1 MPLACQRIGM
11 NRRGF
16 LGTVSGV
23 GIVLAGCLGQETPPE
38 KPADSLTTSPP
49 PFSTSGVESDVEV
62 PPCPEKSDSFTHELI
77 LKFAMQF
84 EKAYVTRTVLQEH
97 ERVTSIDIDIGDG
110 LTNKTA
116 THTDDGWLVRFTVNG
131 PAYRYRPTPHST
143 ETAHVDPPL
152 YVANYFVSEETVIR
166 AQAVEAVDPRENGT
180 VVHCPP
186 E

>member
-1 MPLACQRIGM
+1 M

-23 GIVLAGCLGQETPPE
+23 GIVLAGCLGQGTTPE
-38 KPADSLTTSPP
+38 KPTDSLTTSPAP
-49 PFSTSGVESDVEV
+49 SPTPGVESDVEV
-62 PPCPEKSDSFTHELI
+62 PPCPEKSDSFTRETALE
-77 LKFAMQF
+77 FAMQF

-97 ERVTSIDIDIGDG
+97 ERVTAIDIDIGNG

-116 THTDDGWLVRFTVNG
+116 TQTDDGWLVRFTVTG
-131 PAYRYRPTPHST
+131 PAYRYRPTPNST

-152 YVANYFVSEETVIR
+152 YVANYVISEETVIR
-166 AQAVEAVDPRENGT
+166 AQSVEAVDPRENGT